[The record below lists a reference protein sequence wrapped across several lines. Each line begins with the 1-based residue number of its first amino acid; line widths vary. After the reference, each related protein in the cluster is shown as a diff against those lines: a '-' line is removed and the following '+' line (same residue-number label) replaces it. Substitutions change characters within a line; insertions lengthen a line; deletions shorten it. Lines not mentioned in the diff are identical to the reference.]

1 MQESSLWLADL
12 HCDLLTYLAKTSA
25 RTPED
30 KAARCSIPQ
39 LKKGKVGFQVMAVF
53 TEDSKQAYHEA
64 KAQASAFRS
73 LMNTHQQEIAFFPF
87 KEGASLEG
95 GGKIL
100 AVAALENAAP
110 LLTEDESVRYLEMN
124 LDSLEKDLGPLFYI
138 SLTWNGENRFGGG
151 AFAEGKGLKE
161 DGQELLR
168 LMSERG
174 IAADISHASDALA
187 FDIFSFIEREKLT
200 LPVIASHSNTRVIH
214 NQARNLPDE
223 LIRELIQRKGLI
235 GLNFVRHFIDNSQ
248 FGKIREHAL
257 HILNLGG
264 EEALSFGADFFAAE
278 DLPPERYRLHSSWYF
293 DGFDTAE
300 SMPGALETITE
311 GFSADLKRRI
321 AHYNVKSFI
330 RRHMHGKR

>member
-1 MQESSLWLADL
+1 MAPPPPPRDL
-12 HCDLLTYLAKTSA
+12 HCDLLTYLAKTPA

-30 KAARCSIPQ
+30 RAARCSIPQ

-64 KAQASAFRS
+64 RAQARAFRS
-73 LMNTHQQEIAFFPF
+73 LMSTHQKEIALFPF
-87 KEGASLEG
+87 HEEGHLEG
-95 GGKIL
+95 GGKIS

-110 LLTEDESVRYLEMN
+110 LLREGEGRENLEEN
-124 LDSLEKDLGPLFYI
+124 LDSLEKELGPLFYI

-151 AFAEGKGLKE
+151 AFAEGIGLKE

-168 LMSERG
+168 LMSQRG

-187 FDIFSFIEREKLT
+187 SDIFSFIEKEKLT
-200 LPVIASHSNTRVIH
+200 LPVIASHSNTRLVH

-223 LIRELIQRKGLI
+223 LIKEVIRGKGLI
-235 GLNFVRHFIDNSQ
+235 GLNFVRHFIDDNR
-248 FGKIREHAL
+248 FEKIREHAL

-278 DLPPERYRLHSSWYF
+278 DLPPERYRLHASWYF
-293 DGFDTAE
+293 DDFDTAE
-300 SMPGALETITE
+300 SMPGALEAITE
-311 GFSADLKRRI
+311 GFSADLKKRI
-321 AHYNVKSFI
+321 AHSNVQAFI
-330 RRHMHGKR
+330 TRHMHGKR